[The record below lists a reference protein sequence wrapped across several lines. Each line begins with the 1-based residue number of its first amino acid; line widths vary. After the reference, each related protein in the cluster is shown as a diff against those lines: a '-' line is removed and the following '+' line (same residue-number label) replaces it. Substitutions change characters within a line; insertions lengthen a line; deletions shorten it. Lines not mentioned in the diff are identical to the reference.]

1 MPLVDIQNL
10 SVTYHLDDRSIYAL
24 QGVSLSITEGLS
36 LGIVGES
43 GSGKSTL
50 AHALLRL
57 LPETTKVEGRALL
70 DGENLLVME
79 ADRLNGLR
87 WRKMAVVFQKS
98 MNALSPVHKIGRQLQ
113 DVYRL
118 HRPEASSGEA
128 KAHCVATLEKVGLAS
143 RVFHAYPHEL
153 SGGMMQR
160 VSIALALLL
169 SPKLLILDEATTAL
183 DVITQGQILSEIERL
198 SSEFQLTR
206 LVITHDVSIVRK
218 NCAEIAVLYAGKLM
232 EFGKTEA
239 VLGVPTHPY
248 TKGLIDSLPILDGPR
263 TVPHGIPGALPDLSL
278 RPKGCPFAPRCSVA
292 LPHCAD
298 SAPKGVQLLDG
309 RWVACHLVTP
319 MKGGDGQ

>member
-1 MPLVDIQNL
+1 MPLMDIQNL
-10 SVTYHLDDRSIYAL
+10 SVTYRLDGRSIYAL

-57 LPETTKVEGRALL
+57 LPNTAKVEGTALF
-70 DGENLLVME
+70 DGEDLLRM
-79 ADRLNGLR
+79 DDNHLNSLR
-87 WRKMAVVFQKS
+87 WSKMAAVFQKS
-98 MNALSPVHKIGRQLQ
+98 MNALSPVHRIGRQLQ

-118 HRPEASSGEA
+118 HKPETSAGDA
-128 KAHCVATLEKVGLAS
+128 KAHCVAILEKVGLTA
-143 RVFHAYPHEL
+143 RVYQAYPHEL

-198 SSEFQLTR
+198 SAEFHLTR

-218 NCAEIAVLYAGKLM
+218 NCAEIAVLYAGQLM
-232 EFGKTEA
+232 EFGQTAA
-239 VLGVPTHPY
+239 VLASPNHPY
-248 TKGLIDSLPILDGPR
+248 TKGLIDALPILDGPR

-278 RPKGCPFAPRCSVA
+278 QSSGCPFAPRCPVA
-292 LPHCAD
+292 FPVCVEK
-298 SAPKGVQLLDG
+298 APTLAHLSDG
-309 RWVACHLVTP
+309 RRVACHLARS
-319 MKGGDGQ
+319 MKGENA